1 MLNCSKLLV
10 YGMRRVTI
18 QTFMLDPST
27 LNLSSGVALGIFS
40 ILDVSIGVWGSN
52 EMAQM
57 TLSDICWFAGT
68 TFEEIGERAFLREAS
83 CFSLH

>member
-1 MLNCSKLLV
+1 M
-10 YGMRRVTI
+10 MRRVTI
-18 QTFMLDPST
+18 QTFMLDPRA

-40 ILDVSIGVWGSN
+40 ILDASIGVWGS
-52 EMAQM
+52 M